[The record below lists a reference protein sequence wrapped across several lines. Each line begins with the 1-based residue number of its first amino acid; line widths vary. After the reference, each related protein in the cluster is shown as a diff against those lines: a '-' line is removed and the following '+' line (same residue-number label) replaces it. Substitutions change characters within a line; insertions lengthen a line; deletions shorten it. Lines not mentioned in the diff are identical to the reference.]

1 MQPLPPFPQ
10 HLICVSSEQ
19 DVITMRQ
26 EVRQVA
32 RSLGLGLIEQAKIA
46 TAISAVA
53 RVMLGLTKG
62 TQFTMRMAGQGETPA
77 LEILCKPK
85 LWQASMSIALL
96 EERLNLTNARLLV
109 DEAHMT
115 QQSGEPVLT
124 LRMRLARLSR

>member
-1 MQPLPPFPQ
+1 MQPLPTLPQ
-10 HLICVSSEQ
+10 HFICVSSEQ

-62 TQFTMRMAGQGETPA
+62 TQFTMRMAGQGEHPA
-77 LEILCKPK
+77 LEILCRPT

-96 EERLNLTNARLLV
+96 EERLNLANARLLV
-109 DEAHMT
+109 DEAT
-115 QQSGEPVLT
+115 LSQQGGEPVLT
-124 LRMRLARLSR
+124 LRMRLARHSR